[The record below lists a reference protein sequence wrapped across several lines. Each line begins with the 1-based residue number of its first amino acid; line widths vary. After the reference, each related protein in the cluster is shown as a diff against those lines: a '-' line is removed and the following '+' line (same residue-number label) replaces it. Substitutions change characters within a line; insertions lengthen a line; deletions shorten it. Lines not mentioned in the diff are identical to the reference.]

1 MVWEDPLWGGCSPS
15 CARRTFHGVGAHPA
29 MLLLLAGALCQ
40 GCIPTHAVPISL
52 PDPRSTGIGIEH
64 AMVHPGIEPRSLIS
78 LEPAMGRAQA
88 EAGRLAL
95 HLI

>member
-64 AMVHPGIEPRSLIS
+64 AMVHPGTEPRSLIS

-88 EAGRLAL
+88 EAGGLAL
-95 HLI
+95 HLL